1 MTNKKDS
8 INKPNPKHYK
18 LELRNTPVII
28 DGEKTI
34 INSLQLEVRHI
45 LKDVVNEAALTNEQ
59 AAWYWSVG
67 KRYFRLCKKHDNPT
81 TDIKKII
88 QESTFLLSSLLDKNI
103 KAKLIDENGNDL
115 LNDHQEDLNLDDF
128 NPFDKLKEMLSPQ
141 EQDLIKDK
149 EIVMVRIGHDNIYL
163 NKEDAQ
169 DFIQLLGG
177 AIYGED

>member
-1 MTNKKDS
+1 MKDQ

-28 DGEKTI
+28 NGEKTI
-34 INSLQLEVRHI
+34 IDSLQLEARHI
-45 LKDVVNEAALTNEQ
+45 LKDVVNEAVLTNEQ

-115 LNDHQEDLNLDDF
+115 LNDHQEDFNLDDF
-128 NPFDKLKEMLSPQ
+128 NPFDKLEEMLSPQ

-169 DFIQLLGG
+169 DVFQLLGD
-177 AIYGED
+177 AIYGEDQ

>member
-1 MTNKKDS
+1 MTNKKDN

-28 DGEKTI
+28 NGEKTI
-34 INSLQLEVRHI
+34 INSLQLEARHI

-88 QESTFLLSSLLDKNI
+88 QESTFLLSSLLNKNI
-103 KAKLIDENGNDL
+103 TAKLIDENGNDL
-115 LNDHQEDLNLDDF
+115 LNDHQPEDF
-128 NPFDKLKEMLSPQ
+128 SPFDKLKEMLSPQ

>member
-1 MTNKKDS
+1 M
-8 INKPNPKHYK
+8 
-18 LELRNTPVII
+18 
-28 DGEKTI
+28 
-34 INSLQLEVRHI
+34 
-45 LKDVVNEAALTNEQ
+45 
-59 AAWYWSVG
+59 
-67 KRYFRLCKKHDNPT
+67 CKKHDNPT

-103 KAKLIDENGNDL
+103 TAKLIDENGNDL
-115 LNDHQEDLNLDDF
+115 LNDHQPEDF
-128 NPFDKLKEMLSPQ
+128 SPFDKLKEMLSPQ

>member
-1 MTNKKDS
+1 MKDQ

-18 LELRNTPVII
+18 VELRNIPVTIN
-28 DGEKTI
+28 GEKTI
-34 INSLQLEVRHI
+34 VDSLQLEARHI
-45 LKDVVNEAALTNEQ
+45 LKDVVNEADLTNEQ

-103 KAKLIDENGNDL
+103 NAKLIDENGNDL
-115 LNDHQEDLNLDDF
+115 LNDHQPEDLSA
-128 NPFDKLKEMLSPQ
+128 FDKLKEMLSPQ

-163 NKEDAQ
+163 DKEDAQ